1 MNIKKIGLTALA
13 GSLAATSAYAG
24 ELSLSGSAVL
34 SYSDYSGT
42 ENTTVAGTITTN
54 TALLSAAESNWGMD
68 QEITASGSGELDN
81 GWTVSLSHALGASGS
96 GSTTSS
102 ITIDMGD
109 AGSLTYADQDAQGGL
124 KSLDDIVPTAWE
136 EATDGTINE
145 VQAAMGSGPGFRY
158 DATIAGAKVGI
169 QYSDALAGAANV
181 NDGAV
186 STSGTDNGSSSS
198 IGVQYPVGDSGLM
211 VYGGM
216 GTVSQADGKDIDHDT
231 IGVKYTFGALSVGA
245 QVNDQDDA
253 DASGT
258 DLETT
263 IMGISYM
270 INENLSVS
278 YGTHTTSKTG
288 SVDQEIDSIQ
298 AAYSMGGIAV
308 KVQNSQGD
316 NMRNTAGKTSE
327 KTEVAVSFAF

>member
-42 ENTTVAGTITTN
+42 ENTTISSTVGTN
-54 TALLSAAESNWGMD
+54 TATLAAANSNWGMD
-68 QEITASGSGELDN
+68 QDITASGSGELDN
-81 GWTVSLSHALGASGS
+81 GWVVSLSHALAASGASS
-96 GSTTSS
+96 STSS

-109 AGSLTYADQDAQGGL
+109 AGSLTYSDLDIGGGL
-124 KSLDDIVPTAWE
+124 KAIDDIVPTAWE

-145 VQAAMGSGPGFRY
+145 VQAAMGSGVGFAY
-158 DATIAGAKVGI
+158 NVSVAGASVGI
-169 QYSDALAGAANV
+169 QYSDNLSGSGNV
-181 NDGAV
+181 NDGGV
-186 STSGTDNGSSSS
+186 STGGTNNGSSSS

-278 YGTHTTSKTG
+278 YGNHSTAKTG
-288 SVDQEIDSIQ
+288 SPDQEIDSIQ
-298 AAYSMGGIAV
+298 AAYSMGGIGV

-327 KTEVAVSFAF
+327 KTEVAISFAF

>member
-13 GSLAATSAYAG
+13 GSLVATSAFAG
-24 ELSLSGSAVL
+24 ELSLSGAAQI

-42 ENTTVAGTITTN
+42 DSETTA
-54 TALLSAAESNWGMD
+54 SAAANSNWGMNQD
-68 QEITASGSGELDN
+68 IAASGSGELDN
-81 GWTVSLSHALGASGS
+81 GWVVSLSHALAASGA
-96 GSTTSS
+96 GSSTSS

-109 AGSLTYADQDAQGGL
+109 AGSLTYADQDAGGGL
-124 KSLDDIVPTAWE
+124 NSLDDIVPTAWE

-145 VQAAMGSGPGFRY
+145 VQAAMGSGPGFTY
-158 DATIAGAKVGI
+158 SVSIAGASVGI
-169 QYSDALAGAANV
+169 QYSDALAGAANT
-181 NDGAV
+181 NDGGV
-186 STSGTDNGSSSS
+186 STSGTDDGSSSS
-198 IGVQYPVGDSGLM
+198 IGVQYPIGDSGLM

-231 IGVKYTFGALSVGA
+231 FGVKYTFGAISVGA
-245 QVNDQDDA
+245 QINDQDDA

-278 YGTHTTSKTG
+278 YGNHSTAKTG
-288 SVDQEIDSIQ
+288 SPDQEIDSIQ
-298 AAYSMGGIAV
+298 AAYSIGGIGV

-327 KTEVAVSFAF
+327 KTEVAISFAF

>member
-13 GSLAATSAYAG
+13 GSLVATSAYAG

-42 ENTTVAGTITTN
+42 ENTTIAGTILTN
-54 TALLSAAESNWGMD
+54 TATLAAAESPWGMD
-68 QEITASGSGELDN
+68 QDITASGSGELDN
-81 GWTVSLSHALGASGS
+81 GWVVSLSHALAASGA
-96 GSTTSS
+96 GSSTSS

-158 DATIAGAKVGI
+158 DVSIAGASVGI

-181 NDGAV
+181 NDGGV
-186 STSGTDNGSSSS
+186 STTGTDQGSSSS
-198 IGVQYPVGDSGLM
+198 IGVQYPIGDSGLM

-245 QVNDQDDA
+245 QINDKDDA

-278 YGTHTTSKTG
+278 YGNHSTAKTG
-288 SVDQEIDSIQ
+288 SPDQEIDSIQ

-327 KTEVAVSFAF
+327 KTEVAISFAF